1 MFDYTKET
9 ILNSVTD
16 KNVQAITGL
25 LRIFRVGEYKVD
37 YKSTNIADG
46 KVYKAKGTEG
56 TKATATITAVAG
68 NSGSNGGKYR
78 VTVNMKNNSKFYADY
93 ATAVWKFQKPI
104 YAEFTVVGDNTDNT
118 AQLMATKI
126 ANAIKLALPEN
137 NKYVTVTVKRDTT
150 GKANV
155 VITASD
161 ATDMFESV
169 VIEKYT
175 PNSVLPSEGEYA
187 VSTAVGTIAKTD
199 NKVPFATG
207 DWLVENLRFPSYP
220 NTRYNSINGDETPVP
235 GQLYTQ
241 YSFRYVAERKN
252 LSGIGSVGQRLVSIT
267 NHVFYIPSTLEAT
280 FEAKL
285 KTAFGENVMAQE
297 KFIEIIGNDSI
308 AKGSTVTLMANAY
321 NIEGGEVAPVDIT
334 WSLPDGNDS
343 GNLVL
348 SGDQLE
354 VKSSVT
360 GSSVKVKATAT
371 GFTEATKTITLT
383 GK

>member
-104 YAEFTVVGDNTDNT
+104 YAEFTVVGDSTDNT
-118 AQLMATKI
+118 AALMATKI

-137 NKYVTVTVKRDTT
+137 NKYITVTVDDDD
-150 GKANV
+150 V
-155 VITASD
+155 IITATD

-169 VIEKYT
+169 VIEKYE
-175 PNSVLPSEGEYA
+175 PNSVLPSEGQYV
-187 VSTAVGTIAKTD
+187 VSTVVGTIAKTD
-199 NKVPFATG
+199 NEVPFATG
-207 DWLVENLRFPSYP
+207 DWLIENLRFPSYP
-220 NTRYNSINGDETPVP
+220 NTRYNSINGDEKPVP

-241 YSFRYVAERKN
+241 YSFRYIAERKN

-267 NHVFYIPSTLEAT
+267 NHVFYIPSTLDAT
-280 FEAKL
+280 FEDKL
-285 KTAFGENVMAQE
+285 KTAFGEDVMAKE
-297 KFIEIIGNDSI
+297 KIIEIIGNDSI

-321 NIEGGEVAPVDIT
+321 NVEGGEVAPVDIT

-348 SGDQLE
+348 TGDQLE
-354 VKSSVT
+354 VKSSAT

-383 GK
+383 GE

>member
-68 NSGSNGGKYR
+68 NSGSNRGKYR

-104 YAEFTVVGDNTDNT
+104 YAEFTVVGDSTDNT
-118 AQLMATKI
+118 AALMATKI

-137 NKYVTVTVKRDTT
+137 NKYITVTVDDDD
-150 GKANV
+150 V
-155 VITASD
+155 IITATD

-169 VIEKYT
+169 VIEKYE
-175 PNSVLPSEGEYA
+175 PNSVLPSEGQYV
-187 VSTAVGTIAKTD
+187 VSTVVGTIAKTD

-207 DWLVENLRFPSYP
+207 DWLIENLRFPSYP
-220 NTRYNSINGDETPVP
+220 NTRYNSINGDEKPVP

-241 YSFRYVAERKN
+241 YSFRYIAERKN

-285 KTAFGENVMAQE
+285 KTAFGEDVMAKE
-297 KFIEIIGNDSI
+297 KIIEIIGNDSI

-321 NIEGGEVAPVDIT
+321 NVEGGEVAPVDIT

-348 SGDQLE
+348 TGDQLE
-354 VKSSVT
+354 VKSSAT

>member
-104 YAEFTVVGDNTDNT
+104 YAEFTVVGDSTDNT
-118 AQLMATKI
+118 AALMATKI

-137 NKYVTVTVKRDTT
+137 NKYITVTVDDDD
-150 GKANV
+150 V
-155 VITASD
+155 IITATD

-169 VIEKYT
+169 VIEKYE
-175 PNSVLPSEGEYA
+175 PNSVLPSEGQYV
-187 VSTAVGTIAKTD
+187 VSTVVGTIAKTD
-199 NKVPFATG
+199 NEVPFATG
-207 DWLVENLRFPSYP
+207 DWLIENLRFPSYP
-220 NTRYNSINGDETPVP
+220 NTRYNSINGDEKPVP

-241 YSFRYVAERKN
+241 YSFRYIAERKN

-285 KTAFGENVMAQE
+285 KTAFGEDVMAKE
-297 KFIEIIGNDSI
+297 KIIEIIGNDSI

-321 NIEGGEVAPVDIT
+321 NVEGGEVAPVDIT
-334 WSLPDGNDS
+334 WSLPNGNDS

-348 SGDQLE
+348 TGDQLE
-354 VKSSVT
+354 VKSSAT

>member
-68 NSGSNGGKYR
+68 SSGSNGGKYR

-104 YAEFTVVGDNTDNT
+104 YAEFTVVGDSTDNT
-118 AQLMATKI
+118 AALMATKI

-137 NKYVTVTVKRDTT
+137 NKYITVTVGNND
-150 GKANV
+150 V
-155 VITASD
+155 VITATD

-169 VIEKYT
+169 VIEKYE
-175 PNSVLPSEGEYA
+175 PNSVLPSEGQYV
-187 VSTAVGTIAKTD
+187 VSTVVGTIAKTD
-199 NKVPFATG
+199 NEVPFATG
-207 DWLVENLRFPSYP
+207 DWLIENLRFPSYP
-220 NTRYNSINGDETPVP
+220 NTRYNSINGDEKPVP

-241 YSFRYVAERKN
+241 YSFRYIAERKN

-285 KTAFGENVMAQE
+285 KTAFGEDVMAKE
-297 KFIEIIGNDSI
+297 KIIEIIGNDSI

-321 NIEGGEVAPVDIT
+321 NVEGGEVAPVDIT

-343 GNLVL
+343 GNLAL
-348 SGDQLE
+348 TGDQLE
-354 VKSSVT
+354 VKSSAT
-360 GSSVKVKATAT
+360 GISVKVKATAT
-371 GFTEATKTITLT
+371 GFTEATKTITFT
-383 GK
+383 GE

>member
-46 KVYKAKGTEG
+46 KVYKASTEG
-56 TKATATITAVAG
+56 AKATATITAVAG

-104 YAEFTVVGDNTDNT
+104 YAEFTVVGDSTDNT
-118 AQLMATKI
+118 AALMATKI

-137 NKYVTVTVKRDTT
+137 NKYITVTVD
-150 GKANV
+150 GDDV
-155 VITASD
+155 IITATD
-161 ATDMFESV
+161 VTDMFESV
-169 VIEKYT
+169 VIEKYE
-175 PNSVLPSEGEYA
+175 PNSVLPSEGQYV
-187 VSTAVGTIAKTD
+187 VSTVVGTIAKTD

-207 DWLVENLRFPSYP
+207 DWLIENLRFPSYP
-220 NTRYNSINGDETPVP
+220 NTRYNSINGDEKPVP

-241 YSFRYVAERKN
+241 YSFRYIAERKN

-308 AKGSTVTLMANAY
+308 AKGSTVTLIANAY

-334 WSLPDGNDS
+334 WSLPNGNDS

-348 SGDQLE
+348 NGDQLE
-354 VKSSVT
+354 VKSSAT

-383 GK
+383 GE

>member
-104 YAEFTVVGDNTDNT
+104 YAEFTVVGDSTDNT
-118 AQLMATKI
+118 AALMATKI

-137 NKYVTVTVKRDTT
+137 NKYITVTVDDDD
-150 GKANV
+150 V
-155 VITASD
+155 IITATD

-169 VIEKYT
+169 VIEKYE
-175 PNSVLPSEGEYA
+175 PNSVLPSEGQYV
-187 VSTAVGTIAKTD
+187 VSTVVGTISKTD

-207 DWLVENLRFPSYP
+207 DWLIENLRFPSYP
-220 NTRYNSINGDETPVP
+220 NTRYNSINGDEKPVP

-241 YSFRYVAERKN
+241 YSFRYIAERKN

-285 KTAFGENVMAQE
+285 KTAFGEDVMAKE
-297 KFIEIIGNDSI
+297 KIIEIIGNDSI

-321 NIEGGEVAPVDIT
+321 NVEGGEVAPVDIT

-348 SGDQLE
+348 TGDQLE
-354 VKSSVT
+354 VKSSAT

>member
-46 KVYKAKGTEG
+46 KVYKAGTEG

-104 YAEFTVVGDNTDNT
+104 YAEFTVVGDSTDNT
-118 AQLMATKI
+118 AALMATKI

-137 NKYVTVTVKRDTT
+137 NKYITVTVDDDD
-150 GKANV
+150 V
-155 VITASD
+155 IITATD

-169 VIEKYT
+169 VIEKYE
-175 PNSVLPSEGEYA
+175 PNSVLPSEGQYV
-187 VSTAVGTIAKTD
+187 VSTVVGTIAKTD

-207 DWLVENLRFPSYP
+207 DWLIENLRFPSYP
-220 NTRYNSINGDETPVP
+220 NTRYNSINGDEKPVP

-241 YSFRYVAERKN
+241 YSFRYIAERKN

-334 WSLPDGNDS
+334 WALVDEPTTNEAGNI
-343 GNLVL
+343 VL

-354 VKSSVT
+354 VKSSAT
-360 GSSVKVKATAT
+360 GNTVKVKATAT

-383 GK
+383 GE

>member
-104 YAEFTVVGDNTDNT
+104 YAEFTVVGDSTDNT
-118 AQLMATKI
+118 AALMATKI

-137 NKYVTVTVKRDTT
+137 NKYITVTVDDDD
-150 GKANV
+150 V
-155 VITASD
+155 IITATD

-169 VIEKYT
+169 VIEKYE
-175 PNSVLPSEGEYA
+175 PNSVLPSEGQYV
-187 VSTAVGTIAKTD
+187 VSTVVGTIAKTD
-199 NKVPFATG
+199 NEVPFATG
-207 DWLVENLRFPSYP
+207 DWLIENLRFPSYP
-220 NTRYNSINGDETPVP
+220 NTRYNSINGDEKPVP

-241 YSFRYVAERKN
+241 YSFRYIAERKN
-252 LSGIGSVGQRLVSIT
+252 LSGIGSVGQRLVSIN

-285 KTAFGENVMAQE
+285 KTAFGEDVMAKE
-297 KFIEIIGNDSI
+297 KIIEIIGNDSI

-321 NIEGGEVAPVDIT
+321 NVEGGEVAPVDIT

-348 SGDQLE
+348 TGDQLE
-354 VKSSVT
+354 VKSSAT

-383 GK
+383 GE

>member
-104 YAEFTVVGDNTDNT
+104 YAEFTVVGDSTDNT
-118 AQLMATKI
+118 AALMATKI

-137 NKYVTVTVKRDTT
+137 NKYITVTVDDDD
-150 GKANV
+150 V
-155 VITASD
+155 IITATD

-169 VIEKYT
+169 VIEKYE
-175 PNSVLPSEGEYA
+175 PNSVLPSEGQYV
-187 VSTAVGTIAKTD
+187 VSTVVGTIAKTD
-199 NKVPFATG
+199 NEVPFATG
-207 DWLVENLRFPSYP
+207 DWLIENLRFPSYP
-220 NTRYNSINGDETPVP
+220 NTRYNSINGDEKPVP

-241 YSFRYVAERKN
+241 YSFRYIAERKN

-267 NHVFYIPSTLEAT
+267 NHVFYIPSTLAAT

-285 KTAFGENVMAQE
+285 KTAFGEDVMAKE
-297 KFIEIIGNDSI
+297 KIIEIIGNDSI

-321 NIEGGEVAPVDIT
+321 NAEGVEVAPVDIT

-348 SGDQLE
+348 TGDQLE
-354 VKSSVT
+354 VKSSAT

-383 GK
+383 GE

>member
-68 NSGSNGGKYR
+68 NSGSNRGKYR

-104 YAEFTVVGDNTDNT
+104 YAEFTVVGDSTDNT
-118 AQLMATKI
+118 AALMATKI

-137 NKYVTVTVKRDTT
+137 NKYITVTVDDD
-150 GKANV
+150 AV
-155 VITASD
+155 IITATD

-169 VIEKYT
+169 VIEKYE
-175 PNSVLPSEGEYA
+175 PNSVLPSEGQYVA
-187 VSTAVGTIAKTD
+187 STVVGTIAKTD

-207 DWLVENLRFPSYP
+207 DWLIENLRFPSYP
-220 NTRYNSINGDETPVP
+220 NTRYNSINGDEKPVP

-241 YSFRYVAERKN
+241 YSFRYIAERKN

-285 KTAFGENVMAQE
+285 KTAFGEDVMAKE
-297 KFIEIIGNDSI
+297 KIIEIIGNDSI

-321 NIEGGEVAPVDIT
+321 NVEGGDVAPVDIT

-348 SGDQLE
+348 TGDQLE
-354 VKSSVT
+354 VKSSAT

-383 GK
+383 GE

>member
-104 YAEFTVVGDNTDNT
+104 YAEFTVVGDSTDNT
-118 AQLMATKI
+118 AALMATKI

-137 NKYVTVTVKRDTT
+137 NKYITVTVDD
-150 GKANV
+150 NDV
-155 VITASD
+155 IITATD

-169 VIEKYT
+169 VIEKYE
-175 PNSVLPSEGEYA
+175 PNSVLPSEGQYV
-187 VSTAVGTIAKTD
+187 VSTVVGTIAKTD

-207 DWLVENLRFPSYP
+207 DWLIENLRFPSYP
-220 NTRYNSINGDETPVP
+220 NTRYNSINGDEKPVP

-241 YSFRYVAERKN
+241 YSFRYIAERKN

-285 KTAFGENVMAQE
+285 ETAFGENVMAQE
-297 KFIEIIGNDSI
+297 KIIEIIGNDSI

-321 NIEGGEVAPVDIT
+321 NVEGGEVAPVDIT

-348 SGDQLE
+348 TGNQLE
-354 VKSSVT
+354 VKSSATV
-360 GSSVKVKATAT
+360 SSVKVKATAT

>member
-104 YAEFTVVGDNTDNT
+104 YAEFTVVGDSTDNT
-118 AQLMATKI
+118 AALMATKI

-137 NKYVTVTVKRDTT
+137 NKYITVTVDD
-150 GKANV
+150 NDV
-155 VITASD
+155 IITATD

-169 VIEKYT
+169 VIEKYE
-175 PNSVLPSEGEYA
+175 PNSVLPSEGQYV
-187 VSTAVGTIAKTD
+187 VSTVVGTIAKTD
-199 NKVPFATG
+199 NEVPFATG
-207 DWLVENLRFPSYP
+207 DWLIENLRFPSYP
-220 NTRYNSINGDETPVP
+220 NTRYNSINGDEKPVP

-241 YSFRYVAERKN
+241 YSFRYIAERKN

-285 KTAFGENVMAQE
+285 KTAFGEGVMAKE
-297 KFIEIIGNDSI
+297 KIIEIIGNDSI

-321 NIEGGEVAPVDIT
+321 NVEGGEVAPVDIT

-348 SGDQLE
+348 TGDQLE
-354 VKSSVT
+354 VKSSAT

-383 GK
+383 GE

>member
-46 KVYKAKGTEG
+46 KVYKAGTEG

-104 YAEFTVVGDNTDNT
+104 YAEFTVVGDSTDNT
-118 AQLMATKI
+118 AALMATKI

-137 NKYVTVTVKRDTT
+137 NKYITVTVDDDD
-150 GKANV
+150 V
-155 VITASD
+155 IITATD

-169 VIEKYT
+169 VIEKYE
-175 PNSVLPSEGEYA
+175 PNSVLPSEGQYV
-187 VSTAVGTIAKTD
+187 VSTVVGTIAKTD

-207 DWLVENLRFPSYP
+207 DWLIENLRFPSYP
-220 NTRYNSINGDETPVP
+220 NTRYNSINGDEKPVP

-241 YSFRYVAERKN
+241 YSFRYIAERKN

-267 NHVFYIPSTLEAT
+267 NHVFYIPSTLAAT

-348 SGDQLE
+348 NGDQLK
-354 VKSSVT
+354 VKSSAT

-383 GK
+383 GE

>member
-56 TKATATITAVAG
+56 TKATATIAAVAG
-68 NSGSNGGKYR
+68 NSGSNAGKYR

-104 YAEFTVVGDNTDNT
+104 YAEFTVMGDDTDNT
-118 AQLMATKI
+118 TQLMATKI

-137 NKYVTVTVKRDTT
+137 NKYVNVAVS
-150 GKANV
+150 GSNV

-169 VIEKYT
+169 VIEKYE
-175 PNSVLPSEGEYA
+175 PNSVLPSEGQYV

-207 DWLVENLRFPSYP
+207 DWLIENLRFPSYP
-220 NTRYNSINGDETPVP
+220 NTRYNSVNGDETPVP

-267 NHVFYIPSTLEAT
+267 NHVFYVPSTLADA

-285 KTAFGENVMAQE
+285 KTAFENVTIVSE
-297 KFIEIIGNDSI
+297 DTVEVEIIGNDSI
-308 AKGSTVTLMANAY
+308 KADGNAITLMANTWV
-321 NIEGGEVAPVDIT
+321 GGAESSKPTVEWEVAEANGTDI
-334 WSLPDGNDS
+334 
-343 GNLVL
+343 VL
-348 SGDQLE
+348 NGDQLTVNTTATE
-354 VKSSVT
+354 TSLNVT
-360 GSSVKVKATAT
+360 ATAT
-371 GFTEATKTITLT
+371 VGDETATATKNI
-383 GK
+383 KIVK

>member
-46 KVYKAKGTEG
+46 KVYKAGTEG

-104 YAEFTVVGDNTDNT
+104 YAEFTVVGDSTDNT
-118 AQLMATKI
+118 AALMATKI

-137 NKYVTVTVKRDTT
+137 NKYITVTVDDDD
-150 GKANV
+150 V
-155 VITASD
+155 IITATD

-169 VIEKYT
+169 VIEKYE
-175 PNSVLPSEGEYA
+175 PNSVLPSEGQYV
-187 VSTAVGTIAKTD
+187 VSTVVGTIAKTD

-207 DWLVENLRFPSYP
+207 DWLIENLRFPSYP
-220 NTRYNSINGDETPVP
+220 NTRYNSINGDEKPVP

-241 YSFRYVAERKN
+241 YSFRYIAERKN

-285 KTAFGENVMAQE
+285 KTAFGEDVMAKE
-297 KFIEIIGNDSI
+297 RIIEIIGNDSI

-321 NIEGGEVAPVDIT
+321 NVEGGEVAPVDIT

-348 SGDQLE
+348 TGDQLE
-354 VKSSVT
+354 VKSSAT

-383 GK
+383 GE

>member
-68 NSGSNGGKYR
+68 NSGSNAGKYR

-104 YAEFTVVGDNTDNT
+104 YAEFTVVGDSTDNT
-118 AQLMATKI
+118 AALMATKI

-137 NKYVTVTVKRDTT
+137 NKYITVTVDDDD
-150 GKANV
+150 V
-155 VITASD
+155 IITATD

-169 VIEKYT
+169 VIEKYE
-175 PNSVLPSEGEYA
+175 PNSVLPSEGQYV
-187 VSTAVGTIAKTD
+187 VSTVVGTIAKTD
-199 NKVPFATG
+199 NEVPFATG
-207 DWLVENLRFPSYP
+207 DWLIENLRFPSYP
-220 NTRYNSINGDETPVP
+220 NTRYNSINGDEKPVP

-241 YSFRYVAERKN
+241 YSFRYIAERKN

-285 KTAFGENVMAQE
+285 KTAFGEDVMAKE
-297 KFIEIIGNDSI
+297 KIIEIIGNDSI

-321 NIEGGEVAPVDIT
+321 NVDGGEVAPVDIT

-348 SGDQLE
+348 TGDQLE
-354 VKSSVT
+354 VKSSAT

-383 GK
+383 GE

>member
-104 YAEFTVVGDNTDNT
+104 YAEFTVVGDSTDNT
-118 AQLMATKI
+118 AALMATKI

-137 NKYVTVTVKRDTT
+137 NKYITVTVDDDD
-150 GKANV
+150 V
-155 VITASD
+155 IITATD

-169 VIEKYT
+169 VIEKYE
-175 PNSVLPSEGEYA
+175 PNSVLPSEGQYV
-187 VSTAVGTIAKTD
+187 VSTVVGTIAKTD

-207 DWLVENLRFPSYP
+207 DWLIENLRFPSYP
-220 NTRYNSINGDETPVP
+220 NTRYNSINEDEKPVP

-241 YSFRYVAERKN
+241 YSFRYIAERKN

-285 KTAFGENVMAQE
+285 KTAFGEDVMAKE
-297 KFIEIIGNDSI
+297 KIIEIIGNDSI

-321 NIEGGEVAPVDIT
+321 NVEGGEVAPVDIT

-348 SGDQLE
+348 TGDQLE
-354 VKSSVT
+354 VKSSAT

-383 GK
+383 GE

>member
-104 YAEFTVVGDNTDNT
+104 YAEFTVVGDSTDNT
-118 AQLMATKI
+118 AALMATKI

-137 NKYVTVTVKRDTT
+137 NKYITVTVGDDD
-150 GKANV
+150 V
-155 VITASD
+155 IITATD

-169 VIEKYT
+169 VIEKYE
-175 PNSVLPSEGEYA
+175 PNSVLPSEGQYV
-187 VSTAVGTIAKTD
+187 VSTVVGTISKTD

-207 DWLVENLRFPSYP
+207 DWLIENLRFPSYP
-220 NTRYNSINGDETPVP
+220 NTRYNSINGDEKPVP

-241 YSFRYVAERKN
+241 YSFRYIAERKN

-285 KTAFGENVMAQE
+285 KTAFGEDVMAKE
-297 KFIEIIGNDSI
+297 KIIEIIGNDSI

-321 NIEGGEVAPVDIT
+321 NVEGGEVAPVDIT

-348 SGDQLE
+348 TGDQLE
-354 VKSSVT
+354 VKSSAT

-383 GK
+383 GE

>member
-68 NSGSNGGKYR
+68 NSGSNAGKYR

-104 YAEFTVVGDNTDNT
+104 YAEFTVVGDSTDNT
-118 AQLMATKI
+118 AALMATKI

-137 NKYVTVTVKRDTT
+137 NKYITVTVDDDD
-150 GKANV
+150 V
-155 VITASD
+155 IITATD

-169 VIEKYT
+169 VIEKYE
-175 PNSVLPSEGEYA
+175 PNSVLPSEGQYV
-187 VSTAVGTIAKTD
+187 VSTVVGTIAKTD

-207 DWLVENLRFPSYP
+207 DWLIENLRFPSYP
-220 NTRYNSINGDETPVP
+220 NTRYNSINGDEKPVP

-241 YSFRYVAERKN
+241 YSFRYIAERKN

-285 KTAFGENVMAQE
+285 KTAFGEDVMAKE
-297 KFIEIIGNDSI
+297 KIIEIIGNDSI

-321 NIEGGEVAPVDIT
+321 NVEGGEVAPVDIT

-348 SGDQLE
+348 TGDQLE
-354 VKSSVT
+354 VKSSAT
-360 GSSVKVKATAT
+360 GNTVKVKATAT

-383 GK
+383 GE

>member
-56 TKATATITAVAG
+56 TKATATITAVVG

-104 YAEFTVVGDNTDNT
+104 YAEFTVVGDSTDNT
-118 AQLMATKI
+118 AALMATKI

-137 NKYVTVTVKRDTT
+137 NKYITVTVDDDD
-150 GKANV
+150 V
-155 VITASD
+155 IITATD

-169 VIEKYT
+169 VIEKYE
-175 PNSVLPSEGEYA
+175 PNSVLPSEGQYV
-187 VSTAVGTIAKTD
+187 VSTVVGTIAKTD

-207 DWLVENLRFPSYP
+207 DWLIENLRFPSYP
-220 NTRYNSINGDETPVP
+220 NTRYNSINGDEKPVP

-241 YSFRYVAERKN
+241 YSFRYIAERKN

-285 KTAFGENVMAQE
+285 KTAFGEDVMAKE
-297 KFIEIIGNDSI
+297 KIIEIIGNDSI

-321 NIEGGEVAPVDIT
+321 NVEGGEVAPVDIT

-348 SGDQLE
+348 TGDQLE
-354 VKSSVT
+354 VKSSAT

-383 GK
+383 GE

>member
-68 NSGSNGGKYR
+68 NSGSNAGKYR

-104 YAEFTVVGDNTDNT
+104 YAEFTVVGDSTDNT
-118 AQLMATKI
+118 AALMATKI

-137 NKYVTVTVKRDTT
+137 NKYITVTVDDDD
-150 GKANV
+150 V
-155 VITASD
+155 IITATD

-169 VIEKYT
+169 VIEKYE
-175 PNSVLPSEGEYA
+175 PNSVLPSEGQYV
-187 VSTAVGTIAKTD
+187 VSTVVGTIAKTD
-199 NKVPFATG
+199 NEVPFATG
-207 DWLVENLRFPSYP
+207 DWLIENLRFPSYP
-220 NTRYNSINGDETPVP
+220 NTRYNSINGDEKPVP

-241 YSFRYVAERKN
+241 YSFCYIAERKN

-285 KTAFGENVMAQE
+285 KTAFGGDVMAKE
-297 KFIEIIGNDSI
+297 KIIEIIGNDSI

-321 NIEGGEVAPVDIT
+321 NVEGGEVAPVDIT

-348 SGDQLE
+348 TGDQLE
-354 VKSSVT
+354 VKSSAT

-383 GK
+383 GE

>member
-46 KVYKAKGTEG
+46 KVYKAKAEG

-104 YAEFTVVGDNTDNT
+104 YAEFTVVGDSTDNT
-118 AQLMATKI
+118 AALMATKI

-137 NKYVTVTVKRDTT
+137 NKYITVTVDDDD
-150 GKANV
+150 V
-155 VITASD
+155 IITATD
-161 ATDMFESV
+161 VTDMFESV
-169 VIEKYT
+169 VIEKYE
-175 PNSVLPSEGEYA
+175 PNSVLPSEGQYVA
-187 VSTAVGTIAKTD
+187 STVVGTIAKTD

-207 DWLVENLRFPSYP
+207 DWLIENLRFPSYP
-220 NTRYNSINGDETPVP
+220 NTRYNSINGDEKPVP

-241 YSFRYVAERKN
+241 YSFRYIAERKN
-252 LSGIGSVGQRLVSIT
+252 LSGIGSVGQKLVSIT

-334 WSLPDGNDS
+334 WALVDEPTTNEAGNI
-343 GNLVL
+343 VL

-354 VKSSVT
+354 VKSSAT
-360 GSSVKVKATAT
+360 GNTVKVKATAT

>member
-68 NSGSNGGKYR
+68 NSGSNAGKYR

-104 YAEFTVVGDNTDNT
+104 YAEFTVVGDSTDNT
-118 AQLMATKI
+118 AALMATKI

-137 NKYVTVTVKRDTT
+137 NKYITVTVDDDD
-150 GKANV
+150 V
-155 VITASD
+155 IITATD

-169 VIEKYT
+169 VIEKYE
-175 PNSVLPSEGEYA
+175 PNSVLPSEGQYV
-187 VSTAVGTIAKTD
+187 VSTVVGTIAKTD
-199 NKVPFATG
+199 NEVPFATG
-207 DWLVENLRFPSYP
+207 DWLIENLRFPSYP
-220 NTRYNSINGDETPVP
+220 NTRYNSINGDEKPVP

-241 YSFRYVAERKN
+241 YSFCYIAERKN

-285 KTAFGENVMAQE
+285 KTAFGEDVMAKE
-297 KFIEIIGNDSI
+297 KIIEIIGNDSI

-321 NIEGGEVAPVDIT
+321 NVEGGEVAPVDIT

-348 SGDQLE
+348 TGDQLE
-354 VKSSVT
+354 VKSSATV
-360 GSSVKVKATAT
+360 SSVKVKATAT

-383 GK
+383 GE

>member
-104 YAEFTVVGDNTDNT
+104 YAEFTVVGDSTDNT
-118 AQLMATKI
+118 AALMATKI

-137 NKYVTVTVKRDTT
+137 NKYITVTVDDDD
-150 GKANV
+150 V
-155 VITASD
+155 IITATD

-169 VIEKYT
+169 VIEKYE
-175 PNSVLPSEGEYA
+175 PNSVLPSEGQYV
-187 VSTAVGTIAKTD
+187 VSTVVGTIAKTD
-199 NKVPFATG
+199 NEVPFATG
-207 DWLVENLRFPSYP
+207 DWLIENLRFPSYP
-220 NTRYNSINGDETPVP
+220 NTRYNSINGDEKPVP

-241 YSFRYVAERKN
+241 YSFRYIAERKN

-285 KTAFGENVMAQE
+285 KTAFGEDVMSKE
-297 KFIEIIGNDSI
+297 KIIEIIGNDSI

-321 NIEGGEVAPVDIT
+321 NVEGGEVAPVDIT

-348 SGDQLE
+348 TGDQLE
-354 VKSSVT
+354 VKSSAT

-383 GK
+383 GE

>member
-68 NSGSNGGKYR
+68 NSGSNAGKYR

-104 YAEFTVVGDNTDNT
+104 YAEFTVVGDSTDNT
-118 AQLMATKI
+118 AALMATKI

-137 NKYVTVTVKRDTT
+137 NKYITVTVDDDD
-150 GKANV
+150 V
-155 VITASD
+155 IITATD

-169 VIEKYT
+169 VIEKYE
-175 PNSVLPSEGEYA
+175 PNSVLPSEGQYV
-187 VSTAVGTIAKTD
+187 VSTVVGTIAKTD
-199 NKVPFATG
+199 NEVPFATG
-207 DWLVENLRFPSYP
+207 DWLIENLRFPSYP
-220 NTRYNSINGDETPVP
+220 NTRYNSINGDEKPVP

-241 YSFRYVAERKN
+241 YSFRYIAERKN

-267 NHVFYIPSTLEAT
+267 NHVFYIPSTLETT

-285 KTAFGENVMAQE
+285 KTAFGEDVMAKE
-297 KFIEIIGNDSI
+297 KIIEIIGNDSI

-321 NIEGGEVAPVDIT
+321 NVEGGEVAPVDIT

-348 SGDQLE
+348 TGDQLE
-354 VKSSVT
+354 VKSSAT

-383 GK
+383 GE

>member
-68 NSGSNGGKYR
+68 NSGSNEGKYR

-104 YAEFTVVGDNTDNT
+104 YAEFTVVGDSTDNT
-118 AQLMATKI
+118 AALMATKI

-137 NKYVTVTVKRDTT
+137 NKYITVTVDD
-150 GKANV
+150 NDV
-155 VITASD
+155 IITATD

-169 VIEKYT
+169 VIEKYE
-175 PNSVLPSEGEYA
+175 PNSVLPSEGQYV
-187 VSTAVGTIAKTD
+187 VSTVVGTIAKTD

-207 DWLVENLRFPSYP
+207 DWLIENLRFPSYP
-220 NTRYNSINGDETPVP
+220 NTRYNSINGDEKPVP

-241 YSFRYVAERKN
+241 YSFRYIAERKN

-285 KTAFGENVMAQE
+285 KTAFGEGVMAKE
-297 KFIEIIGNDSI
+297 KIIEIIGNDSI

-321 NIEGGEVAPVDIT
+321 NVEGGEVAPVDIT

-348 SGDQLE
+348 TGDQLE
-354 VKSSVT
+354 VKSSAT

-383 GK
+383 GE

>member
-68 NSGSNGGKYR
+68 NSGSNAGKYR

-104 YAEFTVVGDNTDNT
+104 YAEFTVVGDSTDNT
-118 AQLMATKI
+118 AALMATKI

-137 NKYVTVTVKRDTT
+137 NKYITVTVDDDD
-150 GKANV
+150 V
-155 VITASD
+155 IITATD

-169 VIEKYT
+169 VIEKYE
-175 PNSVLPSEGEYA
+175 PNSVLPSEGQYV
-187 VSTAVGTIAKTD
+187 VSTVVGTIAKTD
-199 NKVPFATG
+199 NEVPFATG
-207 DWLVENLRFPSYP
+207 DWLIENLRFPSYP
-220 NTRYNSINGDETPVP
+220 NTRYNSINGDEKPVP

-241 YSFRYVAERKN
+241 YSFRYIAERKN

-267 NHVFYIPSTLEAT
+267 NHVFYIPSTLEAI

-285 KTAFGENVMAQE
+285 KTAFGEDVMAKE
-297 KFIEIIGNDSI
+297 KIIEIIGNDSI

-321 NIEGGEVAPVDIT
+321 NVEGGDVAPVDIT

-348 SGDQLE
+348 TGDQLE
-354 VKSSVT
+354 VKSSAT
-360 GSSVKVKATAT
+360 RSSVKVKATAT

-383 GK
+383 GE

>member
-68 NSGSNGGKYR
+68 NSGSNAGKYR

-104 YAEFTVVGDNTDNT
+104 YAEFTVVGDSTDNT
-118 AQLMATKI
+118 AALMATKI

-137 NKYVTVTVKRDTT
+137 NKYITVTVDDDD
-150 GKANV
+150 V
-155 VITASD
+155 IITATD

-169 VIEKYT
+169 VIEKYE
-175 PNSVLPSEGEYA
+175 PNSVLPSEGQYV
-187 VSTAVGTIAKTD
+187 VSTVVGTIAKTD
-199 NKVPFATG
+199 NEVPFATG
-207 DWLVENLRFPSYP
+207 DWLIENLRFPSYP
-220 NTRYNSINGDETPVP
+220 NTRYNSINGDEKPVP

-241 YSFRYVAERKN
+241 YSFRYIAERKN

-267 NHVFYIPSTLEAT
+267 NHVFYIPSTLEAI

-285 KTAFGENVMAQE
+285 KTAFGEDVMAKE
-297 KFIEIIGNDSI
+297 KIIEIIGNDSI

-321 NIEGGEVAPVDIT
+321 NVEGGEVAPVDIT

-348 SGDQLE
+348 TGDQLE
-354 VKSSVT
+354 VKSSAT

>member
-46 KVYKAKGTEG
+46 KVYKAKAKG

-104 YAEFTVVGDNTDNT
+104 YAEFTVVGDSTDNT
-118 AQLMATKI
+118 AALMATKI

-137 NKYVTVTVKRDTT
+137 NKYITVTVDDDD
-150 GKANV
+150 V
-155 VITASD
+155 IITATD
-161 ATDMFESV
+161 VTDMFESV
-169 VIEKYT
+169 VIEKYE
-175 PNSVLPSEGEYA
+175 PNSVLPSEGQYV
-187 VSTAVGTIAKTD
+187 VSTVVGTIAKTD

-207 DWLVENLRFPSYP
+207 DWLIENLRFPSYP
-220 NTRYNSINGDETPVP
+220 NTRYNSINGDERPVP

-241 YSFRYVAERKN
+241 YSFRYIAERKN

-267 NHVFYIPSTLEAT
+267 NHVFYIPTTLEAT

-308 AKGSTVTLMANAY
+308 AKGSTVTLIANAY

-334 WSLPDGNDS
+334 WSLPDGNDR

-348 SGDQLE
+348 NGDQLE
-354 VKSSVT
+354 VKSSAT

-383 GK
+383 EE

>member
-46 KVYKAKGTEG
+46 KVYKAKCTEG

-68 NSGSNGGKYR
+68 NSGSNAGKYR

-104 YAEFTVVGDNTDNT
+104 YAEFTVVGDSTDNT
-118 AQLMATKI
+118 AALMATKI

-137 NKYVTVTVKRDTT
+137 NKYITVTVDD
-150 GKANV
+150 GGV
-155 VITASD
+155 IITATD

-169 VIEKYT
+169 VIEKYE
-175 PNSVLPSEGEYA
+175 PNSVLPSEGQYV
-187 VSTAVGTIAKTD
+187 VSTVVGTIAKTD

-207 DWLVENLRFPSYP
+207 DWLIENLRFPSYP
-220 NTRYNSINGDETPVP
+220 NTRYNSINGDEKPVP

-241 YSFRYVAERKN
+241 YSFRYIAERKN

-285 KTAFGENVMAQE
+285 KTAFGENVMEQE

-334 WSLPDGNDS
+334 WALVDEPTTNGAGNI
-343 GNLVL
+343 VL

-354 VKSSVT
+354 VKSSAT
-360 GSSVKVKATAT
+360 GNTVKVKATAT

-383 GK
+383 GE

>member
-104 YAEFTVVGDNTDNT
+104 YAEFTVVGDSTDNT
-118 AQLMATKI
+118 AALMATKI

-137 NKYVTVTVKRDTT
+137 NKYITVTVDDDD
-150 GKANV
+150 V
-155 VITASD
+155 IITATD

-169 VIEKYT
+169 VIEKYE
-175 PNSVLPSEGEYA
+175 PNSVLPSEGQYVA
-187 VSTAVGTIAKTD
+187 STVVGTIAKTD

-207 DWLVENLRFPSYP
+207 DWLIENLRFPSYP
-220 NTRYNSINGDETPVP
+220 NTRYNSINGDEKPVP

-241 YSFRYVAERKN
+241 YSFRYIAERKN

-285 KTAFGENVMAQE
+285 KTAFGEDVMAKE
-297 KFIEIIGNDSI
+297 KIIEIIGNDSI

-321 NIEGGEVAPVDIT
+321 NVEGEEVAPVDIT

-348 SGDQLE
+348 TGDQLE
-354 VKSSVT
+354 VKSSAT

-383 GK
+383 GE

>member
-46 KVYKAKGTEG
+46 KVYKARGTEG

-68 NSGSNGGKYR
+68 NSGSNAGKYR

-104 YAEFTVVGDNTDNT
+104 YAEFTVVGDSTDST
-118 AQLMATKI
+118 AALMATKI

-137 NKYVTVTVKRDTT
+137 NKYITVTVDDDD
-150 GKANV
+150 V
-155 VITASD
+155 IITATD

-169 VIEKYT
+169 VIEKYE
-175 PNSVLPSEGEYA
+175 PNSVLPSEGQYV
-187 VSTAVGTIAKTD
+187 VSTVVGTIAKTD
-199 NKVPFATG
+199 NEVPFATG
-207 DWLVENLRFPSYP
+207 DWLIENLRFPSYP
-220 NTRYNSINGDETPVP
+220 NTRYNSINGDEKPVP

-241 YSFRYVAERKN
+241 YSFRYIAERKN

-267 NHVFYIPSTLEAT
+267 NHVFYIPSTLALEAA

-285 KTAFGENVMAQE
+285 KTAFGEDVMAKE
-297 KFIEIIGNDSI
+297 KIIEIIGNDSI
-308 AKGSTVTLMANAY
+308 AKGSTVTLIANAY
-321 NIEGGEVAPVDIT
+321 NVEGEVAPVDIT

-348 SGDQLE
+348 TGDQLE
-354 VKSSVT
+354 VKSSAT

-383 GK
+383 GE

>member
-68 NSGSNGGKYR
+68 NSGSNAGKYR

-104 YAEFTVVGDNTDNT
+104 YAEFTVVGDSTDNT
-118 AQLMATKI
+118 AALMATKI

-137 NKYVTVTVKRDTT
+137 NKYITVTVDD
-150 GKANV
+150 GNV
-155 VITASD
+155 IITATD

-169 VIEKYT
+169 VIEKYE
-175 PNSVLPSEGEYA
+175 PNSVLPSEGQYV
-187 VSTAVGTIAKTD
+187 VSTVVGTIAKTD
-199 NKVPFATG
+199 NEVPFATG
-207 DWLVENLRFPSYP
+207 DWLIENLRFPSYP

-241 YSFRYVAERKN
+241 YSFRYIAERKN

-285 KTAFGENVMAQE
+285 KTAFGEDVMAKE
-297 KFIEIIGNDSI
+297 KIIEIIGNDSV

-321 NIEGGEVAPVDIT
+321 NVEGGEVAPVDIT

-348 SGDQLE
+348 TGDQLE
-354 VKSSVT
+354 VKSSAT

>member
-37 YKSTNIADG
+37 YKSTNIVDG

-68 NSGSNGGKYR
+68 NSGSNRGKYR

-104 YAEFTVVGDNTDNT
+104 YAEFTVVGDSTDNT
-118 AQLMATKI
+118 AALMATKI

-137 NKYVTVTVKRDTT
+137 NKYITVTVDDDD
-150 GKANV
+150 V
-155 VITASD
+155 IITATD

-169 VIEKYT
+169 VIEKYE
-175 PNSVLPSEGEYA
+175 PNSVLPSEGQYV
-187 VSTAVGTIAKTD
+187 VSTVVGTIAKTD
-199 NKVPFATG
+199 NEVPFATG
-207 DWLVENLRFPSYP
+207 DWLIENLRFPSYP
-220 NTRYNSINGDETPVP
+220 NTRYNSINGDEKPVP

-241 YSFRYVAERKN
+241 YSFRYIAERKN

-267 NHVFYIPSTLEAT
+267 NHVFYIPSTLAAT

-285 KTAFGENVMAQE
+285 KTAFGENVMEQE

-334 WSLPDGNDS
+334 WALVDEPTTNGAGNI
-343 GNLVL
+343 VL

-354 VKSSVT
+354 VKSSAT
-360 GSSVKVKATAT
+360 GNTVKVKATAT

>member
-68 NSGSNGGKYR
+68 NSGSNAGKYR

-104 YAEFTVVGDNTDNT
+104 YAEFTVVGDSTDNT
-118 AQLMATKI
+118 AALMATKI

-137 NKYVTVTVKRDTT
+137 NKYITVTVDDDD
-150 GKANV
+150 V
-155 VITASD
+155 IITATD

-169 VIEKYT
+169 VIEKYE
-175 PNSVLPSEGEYA
+175 PNSVLPSEGQYV
-187 VSTAVGTIAKTD
+187 VSTVVGTIAKTD

-207 DWLVENLRFPSYP
+207 DWLIENLRFPSYP
-220 NTRYNSINGDETPVP
+220 NTRYNSINGDEKPVP

-241 YSFRYVAERKN
+241 YSFRYIAERKN

-267 NHVFYIPSTLEAT
+267 NHVFYIPSTLET
-280 FEAKL
+280 IFEAKL
-285 KTAFGENVMAQE
+285 ETAFGEDVMAKE
-297 KFIEIIGNDSI
+297 KIIEIIGNDSI

-321 NIEGGEVAPVDIT
+321 NVEGGEVAPVDIT

-348 SGDQLE
+348 TGDQLE
-354 VKSSVT
+354 VKSSAT
-360 GSSVKVKATAT
+360 KSSVKVKATAT

>member
-104 YAEFTVVGDNTDNT
+104 YAEFTVVGDSTDNT
-118 AQLMATKI
+118 AALMATKI

-137 NKYVTVTVKRDTT
+137 NKYITVTVDDDD
-150 GKANV
+150 V
-155 VITASD
+155 IITATD

-169 VIEKYT
+169 VIEKYE
-175 PNSVLPSEGEYA
+175 PNSVLPSEGQYV
-187 VSTAVGTIAKTD
+187 VSTVVGTIAKTD

-207 DWLVENLRFPSYP
+207 DWLIENLRFPSYP
-220 NTRYNSINGDETPVP
+220 NTRYNSINGDEKPVP

-241 YSFRYVAERKN
+241 YSFRYIAERKN

-285 KTAFGENVMAQE
+285 KTAFGEDVMAKE
-297 KFIEIIGNDSI
+297 RIIEIIGNDSI

-321 NIEGGEVAPVDIT
+321 NVEGGEVAPVDIT

-348 SGDQLE
+348 TGDQLE
-354 VKSSVT
+354 VKSSAT

-383 GK
+383 GE

>member
-46 KVYKAKGTEG
+46 KVYKAIGTEG

-104 YAEFTVVGDNTDNT
+104 YAEFTVVGDSTDNT
-118 AQLMATKI
+118 AALMATKI

-137 NKYVTVTVKRDTT
+137 NKYITVTVDDN
-150 GKANV
+150 GV
-155 VITASD
+155 IITATD

-169 VIEKYT
+169 VIEKYE
-175 PNSVLPSEGEYA
+175 PNSVLPSEGQYV
-187 VSTAVGTIAKTD
+187 VSTVVGTILKTD

-207 DWLVENLRFPSYP
+207 DWLIENLRFPSYP
-220 NTRYNSINGDETPVP
+220 NTRYNSINGDEKPVP

-241 YSFRYVAERKN
+241 YSFRYIAERKN

-285 KTAFGENVMAQE
+285 KTAFGEDVMAKE
-297 KFIEIIGNDSI
+297 KIIEIIGNDSI

-321 NIEGGEVAPVDIT
+321 NVEGGEVAPVDIT
-334 WSLPDGNDS
+334 WSLPDGKDS

-348 SGDQLE
+348 TGDQLE
-354 VKSSVT
+354 VKSSAT

-383 GK
+383 GE

>member
-104 YAEFTVVGDNTDNT
+104 YAEFTVVGDSTDNT
-118 AQLMATKI
+118 AALMATKI

-137 NKYVTVTVKRDTT
+137 NKYITVTVDDDD
-150 GKANV
+150 V
-155 VITASD
+155 IITATD

-169 VIEKYT
+169 VIEKYE
-175 PNSVLPSEGEYA
+175 PNSVLPSEGQYV
-187 VSTAVGTIAKTD
+187 VSTVVGIISKTD

-207 DWLVENLRFPSYP
+207 DWLIENLRFPSYP
-220 NTRYNSINGDETPVP
+220 NTRYNSINGDEKPVP

-241 YSFRYVAERKN
+241 YSFRYIAERKN

-285 KTAFGENVMAQE
+285 KTAFGEDVMAKE
-297 KFIEIIGNDSI
+297 KIIEIIGNDSI

-321 NIEGGEVAPVDIT
+321 NVEGGEVAPVDIT

-348 SGDQLE
+348 TGDQLE
-354 VKSSVT
+354 VKSSAT

-383 GK
+383 GE

>member
-104 YAEFTVVGDNTDNT
+104 YAEFTVVGDSTDNT
-118 AQLMATKI
+118 AALMATKI

-137 NKYVTVTVKRDTT
+137 NKYITVTVDDDD
-150 GKANV
+150 V
-155 VITASD
+155 IITATD

-169 VIEKYT
+169 VIEKYE
-175 PNSVLPSEGEYA
+175 PNSVLPSEGQYV
-187 VSTAVGTIAKTD
+187 VSTVVGTISKTD

-207 DWLVENLRFPSYP
+207 DWLIENLRFPSYP
-220 NTRYNSINGDETPVP
+220 NTRYNSINGDEKPVP

-241 YSFRYVAERKN
+241 YSFRYIAERKN

-267 NHVFYIPSTLEAT
+267 NHVFYIPSTLEAI

-285 KTAFGENVMAQE
+285 KTAFGEGVMAKE
-297 KFIEIIGNDSI
+297 KIIEIIGNDSI
-308 AKGSTVTLMANAY
+308 AKGSTVTLVANAY
-321 NIEGGEVAPVDIT
+321 NVEGGEVAPVDIT

-348 SGDQLE
+348 TGDQLE
-354 VKSSVT
+354 VKSSAT